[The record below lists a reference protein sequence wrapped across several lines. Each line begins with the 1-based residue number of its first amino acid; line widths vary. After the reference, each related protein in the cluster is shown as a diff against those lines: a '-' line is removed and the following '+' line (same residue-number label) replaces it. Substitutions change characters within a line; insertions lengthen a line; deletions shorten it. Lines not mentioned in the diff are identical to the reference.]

1 MTIRAFI
8 TQTILWLFII
18 FVGIHIGAG
27 VYEVFVITPLW
38 AGTPPESVTG
48 WNPVPQYAINPARY
62 WGIFSPVVALLTLA
76 LLIAAWLM
84 PPARRKWALVA
95 GVCLFIVVLSTLLFF
110 VPILIK
116 TIGTRGADFSGGEIT
131 AMVNQ
136 WVGWNWLRLAVMIVG
151 WLAAIRALSISSAP
165 IPRSQPAI

>member
-1 MTIRAFI
+1 MTTRAFI
-8 TQTILWLFII
+8 TQTILWVCVM

-38 AGTPPESVTG
+38 AGATPESVTG

-84 PPARRKWALVA
+84 PQPRRKWALIA
-95 GVCLFIVVLSTLLFF
+95 GVCLFIVVLSTVLFF

-116 TIGTRGADFSGGEIT
+116 TIGTRGANFSGGEIT

-136 WVGWNWLRLAVMIVG
+136 WVIWNWLRLAVMIVG
-151 WLAAIRALSISSAP
+151 WLAAIRALGMASALVARP
-165 IPRSQPAI
+165 QPAI

>member
-1 MTIRAFI
+1 MTTRAFI
-8 TQTILWLFII
+8 TQTILWLFVI

-38 AGTPPESVTG
+38 AGMPPESVTG
-48 WNPVPQYAINPARY
+48 WNPVPQYAINPAKY

-84 PPARRKWALVA
+84 PPVRRKWALVA
-95 GVCLFIVVLSTLLFF
+95 GVCLFIVVLSTVLFF

-116 TIGTRGADFSGGEIT
+116 TIGTRGSDFSSGEIT
-131 AMVNQ
+131 TMVNQ

-165 IPRSQPAI
+165 IPRPQPAI